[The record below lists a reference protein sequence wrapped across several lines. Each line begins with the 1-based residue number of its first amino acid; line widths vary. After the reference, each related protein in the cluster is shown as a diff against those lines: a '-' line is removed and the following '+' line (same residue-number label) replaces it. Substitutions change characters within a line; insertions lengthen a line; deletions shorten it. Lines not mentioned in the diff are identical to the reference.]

1 MTLATLSD
9 VLLPALANG
18 HAVAGFVC
26 LGWEDARAYAQA
38 AQDEGAPVI
47 LQAGPGA
54 RAHMPLPVWAAM
66 FRALA
71 AEVDVPVVAH
81 LDHGRTVDEARA
93 AIDAGFTSVMIDGSA
108 LPLAENIA
116 LTADVAR
123 MARAAGISC
132 EGELGV
138 VGYAGGQASQ
148 GTDPQ
153 EAARFVAETGVD
165 ALAVSVGNLHLQ
177 TDAGAGLDLPRLRA
191 IEAVT
196 RLPLVI
202 HGGSGVPLPERATLA
217 AQSHICKFNIGTELR
232 QVFGAALRA
241 TLQADPA
248 RFDRIAIL
256 SATEAPLR
264 AAARLVI
271 RNLGASGQARAS

>member
-202 HGGSGVPLPERATLA
+202 HGGSGVPLAERAKLS